1 MREIA
6 IIGPTACG
14 KSSLAIEVAKETNSY
29 ILSLDSLAIYKYID
43 IISAKPTKKEMQ
55 EIEHFGVSLINP
67 DEEFNA
73 SLYLKLY
80 SEVKKRCKKD
90 KKNLIIVGGSGFYLK
105 AIIDG
110 LSDEPKYSK
119 EAEEKTKKLL
129 INIKEAYEF
138 LSNIDPNVCKMI
150 KPNDRYRIE
159 KALLVYFHTGKNI
172 TEFREKNKKLTQ
184 ENRIKIFEIE
194 IDRGLLIERIK
205 ERTKKMIRDSSI
217 DEVAWL
223 EKNYTRKPKSM
234 KSIGIK
240 ETLEYFDGK
249 INKKELEGLISTHTA
264 QFAKRQ
270 NTFNNNQFSGVIKKQ
285 KSELKKEMVDYL
297 LG

>member
-14 KSSLAIEVAKETNSY
+14 KSSLAIEVAKEANSY
-29 ILSLDSLAIYKYID
+29 ILSLDSLAIYKHID
-43 IISAKPTKKEMQ
+43 IVSAKPTKEEMQ
-55 EIEHFGVSLINP
+55 EIEHFGISLINP

-80 SEVKKRCKKD
+80 SEVKEKCKKD
-90 KKNLIIVGGSGFYLK
+90 KKNLIIVGGSSFYLK
-105 AIIDG
+105 TIIDG
-110 LSDEPKYSK
+110 LSDEPDYSK
-119 EAEEKTKKLL
+119 EAQEKTEKLL

-138 LSNIDPNVCKMI
+138 LNNIDPKVCKTI

-159 KALLVYFHTGKNI
+159 KALLVYFCTGKNI
-172 TEFREKNKKLTQ
+172 TDFREKNKKLTQ
-184 ENRIKIFEIE
+184 KNRIKIFEIE
-194 IDRGLLIERIK
+194 IDREVLRGRIK
-205 ERTKKMIRDSSI
+205 ERTKKMIQDGVI

-234 KSIGIK
+234 NSIGIK

-249 INKKELEGLISTHTA
+249 INKKELADLISTHTA

-270 NTFNNNQFSGVIKKQ
+270 NTFNNNQFDEIVKKP
-285 KSELKKEMVDYL
+285 KELLKKEIVDYL